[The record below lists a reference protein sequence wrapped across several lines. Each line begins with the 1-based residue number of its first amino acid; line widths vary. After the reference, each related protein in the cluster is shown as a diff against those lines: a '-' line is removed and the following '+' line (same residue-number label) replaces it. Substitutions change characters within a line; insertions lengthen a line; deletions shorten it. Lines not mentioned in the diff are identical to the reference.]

1 MTTNS
6 RKRVSGQTRVSDK
19 NQVTLAVQAL
29 REAAIGPGDEL
40 RVEASGRGRIVLT
53 QVPSADEAERFLAM
67 LKVTAGALDG
77 VYPPGY
83 LEDLR
88 KNDRGPDW

>member
-1 MTTNS
+1 MN
-6 RKRVSGQTRVSDK
+6 GQTRVSDK

-29 REAAIGPGDEL
+29 RDAGIAPGDEL
-40 RVEASGRGRIVLT
+40 RVEASGPGRIVLT
-53 QVPSADEAERFLAM
+53 RVLSDAETERFRAVLRQ
-67 LKVTAGALDG
+67 VAGALDG

-83 LEDLR
+83 LDDLR